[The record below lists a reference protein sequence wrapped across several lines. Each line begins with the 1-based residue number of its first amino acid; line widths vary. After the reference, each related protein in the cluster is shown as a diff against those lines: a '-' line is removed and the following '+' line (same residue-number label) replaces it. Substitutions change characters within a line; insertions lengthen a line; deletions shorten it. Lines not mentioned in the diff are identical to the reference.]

1 MNTDGIKRGLTCG
14 SMYVLPSIKL
24 KVLWML
30 VATVQTEDN
39 SDLTSTWGNTPIFLE
54 SRLTQ
59 GSL

>member
-39 SDLTSTWGNTPIFLE
+39 GDLTSTWGNTPIFLE